1 MVGYLMAPEG
11 MCRKNFRAALR
22 PGRGHLFPGQDDSW
36 QNLCHASLWLP
47 DVLFDM
53 GVLVGM
59 DAFGG
64 GVTGRFGVDCE

>member
-1 MVGYLMAPEG
+1 
-11 MCRKNFRAALR
+11 
-22 PGRGHLFPGQDDSW
+22 
-36 QNLCHASLWLP
+36 LP

-64 GVTGRFGVDCE
+64 GVSFVLTVNRRLRAEQECW